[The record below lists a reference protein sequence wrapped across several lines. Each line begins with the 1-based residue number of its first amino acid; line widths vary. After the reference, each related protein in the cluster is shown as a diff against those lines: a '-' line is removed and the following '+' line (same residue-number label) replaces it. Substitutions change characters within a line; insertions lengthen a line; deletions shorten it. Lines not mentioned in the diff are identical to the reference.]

1 MERIAIITQLKPGT
15 RARAAELIA
24 EAPPFELVRAGII
37 GQTVYLT
44 DKEAVFIV
52 EAERPTILQRLT
64 GGLPYPP
71 GERLEQWAAIVE
83 GSPRIAR
90 QQASWQI
97 EPVELDRERHLG

>member
-1 MERIAIITQLKPGT
+1 MERVAIITQLKPGT
-15 RARAAELIA
+15 SPRAAELIA
-24 EAPPFELVRAGII
+24 EGPPFELVRAGII

-52 EAERPTILQRLT
+52 EAERPTVLQRLT

-83 GSPRIAR
+83 GAPRIAR
-90 QQASWQI
+90 QHGSWRI